1 MRRFGRCHCR
11 PVPLAAGRRQIKSER
26 GYSSMEAAIA
36 RSHIKLWWGD
46 LVISNRASRHP
57 EEQNGEVSAFM
68 IGDTCFA
75 WWSNEQLRWLA
86 ERRQQEKEA
95 QKAEWSRV
103 KGGSANSTRPPA
115 RTWRALQNA
124 FHTGPFARGV
134 VTAWGPA

>member
-46 LVISNRASRHP
+46 LVISSRASRHP

-68 IGDTCFA
+68 IGETCFA
-75 WWSNEQLRWLA
+75 WWSNDQLRVRLETHPDCA
-86 ERRQQEKEA
+86 SRRVSSMMEA
-95 QKAEWSRV
+95 A
-103 KGGSANSTRPPA
+103 
-115 RTWRALQNA
+115 
-124 FHTGPFARGV
+124 
-134 VTAWGPA
+134 